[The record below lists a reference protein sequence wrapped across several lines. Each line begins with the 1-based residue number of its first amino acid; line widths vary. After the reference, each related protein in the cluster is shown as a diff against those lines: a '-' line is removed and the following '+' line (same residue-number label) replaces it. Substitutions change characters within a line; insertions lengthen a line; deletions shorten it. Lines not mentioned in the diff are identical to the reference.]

1 MRRLANAEA
10 TRRDEPAEL
19 KRRPRRPSMCWD
31 FVLVKPTAAKGNNG
45 LLSSTTLAV
54 MGGKTYERSYDAP
67 IGQVW
72 DAFMD
77 TIRSLRYLDIKASH
91 SAGTIEYRTGGSTW
105 TWRGQQ
111 MTAHIRDDAGST
123 VVTLEGRTPW
133 QAYDWGENKR
143 LAKKVLNRVGQRLL
157 K

>member
-1 MRRLANAEA
+1 
-10 TRRDEPAEL
+10 
-19 KRRPRRPSMCWD
+19 
-31 FVLVKPTAAKGNNG
+31 
-45 LLSSTTLAV
+45 
-54 MGGKTYERSYDAP
+54 MGGKTYERTYDAP
-67 IGQVW
+67 IGPVW

-77 TIRSLRYLDIKASH
+77 TIRSLRYVDIKASH

-111 MTAHIRDDAGST
+111 MTARIRHEAGST
-123 VVTLEGRTPW
+123 VVTLDGRTPW

-143 LAKKVLNRVGQRLL
+143 LAKKVLNGVEQRLA